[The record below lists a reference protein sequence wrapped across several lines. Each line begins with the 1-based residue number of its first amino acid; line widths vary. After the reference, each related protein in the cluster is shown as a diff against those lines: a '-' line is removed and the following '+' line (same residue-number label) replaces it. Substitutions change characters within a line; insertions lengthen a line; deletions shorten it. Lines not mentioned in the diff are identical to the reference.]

1 MPLESL
7 LGLVETLKNRAQTHR
22 DALTASE
29 ALTRYALIDPL
40 LRELGWDTADPAM
53 VAPEYRSGSGSA
65 DYALLNDGRPAMIV
79 EAKKLGTPL
88 QDSVVAQ
95 GINYCLMEGTKHFAV
110 TDGARWDIY
119 ETHKPVPIDQKRVAE
134 FDLLNQQPAEV
145 CLKALALWRGS
156 VQADYVASGHN
167 PVTGTTNE
175 VQPVVAP
182 TPTNPPPTTQQT
194 AITPTPRSWLPLNGV
209 NPASFNRDSDK
220 PKQIQFPNQ
229 SRADIA
235 SWAGFLVEAVRWMNR
250 EGLLDTSH
258 CPIKASS
265 RTTRY
270 LVHTQPVH
278 STGRQFTS
286 PRLIETSLYLEMD
299 YTITDLIKNTIAIIN
314 HVGQDPAQFK
324 VRFD

>member
-7 LGLVETLKNRAQTHR
+7 LGLVETLRERAQKHR

-40 LRELGWDTADPAM
+40 LRELGWDTSDPAM
-53 VAPEYRSGSGSA
+53 VVPEYRSGSGSA
-65 DYALLNDGRPAMIV
+65 DYALLTNGSPAMMV

-88 QDSVVAQ
+88 QDAVILQVL
-95 GINYCLMEGTKHFAV
+95 NYCQMEGTKHFAI
-110 TDGARWDIY
+110 TDGARWSIY
-119 ETHKPVPIDQKRVAE
+119 DTHKPVPMNEKRVVE

-145 CLKALALWRGS
+145 CLKALALWRPS

-182 TPTNPPPTTQQT
+182 MPVITTPTTQQT
-194 AITPTPRSWLPLNGV
+194 AITPTSDNWRPLTSID
-209 NPASFNRDSDK
+209 PASFNRHSDK
-220 PKQIQFPNQ
+220 PSQILFPNGSQ
-229 SRADIA
+229 TDIA
-235 SWAGFLVEAVRWMNR
+235 TWAGFLVKAVSWMND
-250 EGLLDTSH
+250 EEMLDAIH

-265 RTTRY
+265 RATRY

-278 STGRQFTS
+278 SHGRQFTS
-286 PRLIETSLYLEMD
+286 QRMIGADLYLEMD
-299 YTITDLIKNTIAIIN
+299 YTIANLIKNTIAIIN